1 MAKECVY
8 IGQRAIYKGPFK
20 AVIDDEGHTFPRGAA
35 VEVCTETAKRL
46 DKPPYRGH
54 FIITDPTR
62 KEGPCCEGKPC

>member
-20 AVIDDEGHTFPRGAA
+20 AVIDDEGHTFPRGEA
-35 VEVCTETAKRL
+35 VEVCTDTAKRL
-46 DKPPYRGH
+46 QKPPYAGL

-62 KEGPCCEGKPC
+62 KEGPCCDGKPC